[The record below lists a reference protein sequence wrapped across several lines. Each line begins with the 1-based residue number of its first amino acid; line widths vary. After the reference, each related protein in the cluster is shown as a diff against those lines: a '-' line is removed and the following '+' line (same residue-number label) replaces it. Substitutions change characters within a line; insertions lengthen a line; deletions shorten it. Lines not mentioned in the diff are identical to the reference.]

1 MSKLPLRDRL
11 VVLTRPEGRGADWK
25 NALVDAGA
33 AVSEL
38 PLLEIKF
45 EPDDTV
51 LSEVLDAMGE
61 YDWLVFTSANG
72 VRGFFDRFFERFTD
86 IRSIG
91 GVRFACLGPA
101 TEKALRQ
108 YHLDSDLTA
117 TQNDALSLGRELMTK
132 HDVENQKLL
141 VVTGNLNTPELPRLL
156 ADGAMAIVDV
166 IKVYATE
173 EKSVAES
180 PEAAEFR
187 RRGADVIVF
196 AGTLKCMNEFPRH
209 LHCESIQLLWPVQ
222 GQGQNLVCNLV
233 AKCVVGFHVGSARV
247 EIRYET
253 VDRMQFIVERRP

>member
-25 NALVDAGA
+25 TALVDAGA

-61 YDWLVFTSANG
+61 YDWLIFTSANG

-86 IRSIG
+86 IRSVG

-108 YHLDSDLTA
+108 YHLESDLTA
-117 TQNDALSLGRELMTK
+117 TQNDALSLGRELMNK
-132 HDVENQKLL
+132 YDVENQKIL

-156 ADGAMAIVDV
+156 PTGRWGLSTSSKSTPPRRSPSPNRPRRLSSAGAVRTSSSSPALRQWNPSYTRPLRCVRKPARASPRPWPSEPRPRMRCAKLVSRWPGLLPPRPPSPF
-166 IKVYATE
+166 AT
-173 EKSVAES
+173 
-180 PEAAEFR
+180 R
-187 RRGADVIVF
+187 
-196 AGTLKCMNEFPRH
+196 
-209 LHCESIQLLWPVQ
+209 
-222 GQGQNLVCNLV
+222 
-233 AKCVVGFHVGSARV
+233 
-247 EIRYET
+247 
-253 VDRMQFIVERRP
+253 